1 MFEPFISSI
10 LATCPASLTVLGLIT
25 LILFGEGCS
34 KIVISMALFEEWA
47 ERDASS

>member
-10 LATCPASLTVLGLIT
+10 LATCPANLTVLGLIT
-25 LILFGEGCS
+25 LIFGEGCS
-34 KIVISMALFEEWA
+34 KILALFEEWA